1 MHLSFGEA
9 QVRLELSDI
18 AKLLL
23 GISGGNRRRDNDIVT
38 RLPVNRGHNALLV
51 TRLQRVDHTQDL
63 SRVTA
68 GRGRV
73 HHGQTDL
80 LARVND
86 EDRPD
91 GEGNAFLGN
100 VVQVPLVNHVIE
112 EGHLAFSIGD
122 DGELEVGA
130 GDLVDV
136 LDPFTVGA
144 EVVGALDDIFSQLQN
159 STTVRSLHVS
169 RNVSTYQTNHLDV
182 ALLEFILQL
191 GESTQFGGADGGK
204 VGRVGEKDG
213 PAVSDK
219 LVEVDVAVGGLGR
232 EVGGCQLVSMSGLLT
247 MRTS

>member
-1 MHLSFGEA
+1 MTDDITRACTGPLATILNDGSRQWFHAVVVSHSGTYTWSVVYIRTGVLYSRCQRLNVYTRDTVSSIHYILENYYFESFYLTVASALSLGEA
-9 QVRLELSDI
+9 QVRLELADV

-23 GISGGNRRRDNDIVT
+23 RIGGGNRRRDDDIVT
-38 RLPVNRGHNALLV
+38 SLPVNRGHNALLI

-80 LARVND
+80 LARVDD

-91 GEGNAFLGN
+91 GEGNALLGN
-100 VVQVPLVNHVIE
+100 VVQIPLVNHVVE

-144 EVVGALDDIFSQLQN
+144 EVVGTLDSISSQPTEQYN
-159 STTVRSLHVS
+159 R
-169 RNVSTYQTNHLDV
+169 
-182 ALLEFILQL
+182 A
-191 GESTQFGGADGGK
+191 
-204 VGRVGEKDG
+204 
-213 PAVSDK
+213 
-219 LVEVDVAVGGLGR
+219 
-232 EVGGCQLVSMSGLLT
+232 
-247 MRTS
+247 